1 MFFFFKKKLALSSP
15 HTTMTS
21 LYTLPFNVLRA
32 PQFNLKI
39 PSIPTIS
46 PMALFAIIFAAY
58 YVVTSGVIYDIISEP
73 PAMGQTRNEVTGAI
87 QIAAFLKYRLNG
99 QYIIEGLSGG
109 MVYITGALGVILLDL
124 ANRRKSEKTRYYL
137 IAIGAGLVFIGYS
150 LTVVFMKMKLPNM
163 RF

>member
-1 MFFFFKKKLALSSP
+1 MS
-15 HTTMTS
+15 S

-32 PQFNLKI
+32 PQFNLKL

-46 PMALFAIIFAAY
+46 PMAIFVFIFATY
-58 YVVTSGVIYDIISEP
+58 FIVTSGVIYDIISEP
-73 PAMGQTRNEVTGAI
+73 PSMGQTRDEATGAI
-87 QIAAFLKYRLNG
+87 HVSAFLKYRING

-109 MVYITGALGVILLDL
+109 MVYLVGALGVILLDL
-124 ANRRKSEKTRYYL
+124 ANRGKTEKTRYYL

-150 LTVVFMKMKLPNM
+150 LTVVFMRIKLPNM